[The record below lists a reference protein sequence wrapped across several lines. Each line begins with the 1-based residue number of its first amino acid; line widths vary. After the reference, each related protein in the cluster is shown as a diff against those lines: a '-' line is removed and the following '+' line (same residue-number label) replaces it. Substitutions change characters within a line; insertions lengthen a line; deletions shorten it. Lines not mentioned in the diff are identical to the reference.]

1 MSQKNIAAVLLLI
14 ATALGGPPA
23 VDHAINVHEEVLTSV
38 AIEGPS
44 EVAVGELVE
53 LTVTGT
59 RPSWLPPTAD
69 AKDLGDTLVLSFR
82 DEGTYEVIASAIA
95 GQKTQTVKHVIE
107 VAKYQSVLVD
117 DEPTP
122 APDVPEPVP
131 TPEPDDGTDSGGD
144 LTKSVHDWCVEA
156 KTDRAVAK
164 QLGDNFIYAASR
176 AESIDELLQLVAQRN
191 RKVNQRTAS
200 RVLAKIQQHLYDNL
214 AGEGFTEHQCA
225 FDEIGQGFLRYA
237 GGDTGSPGT
246 GNPGFWHGE

>member
-14 ATALGGPPA
+14 ATALGGPVA
-23 VDHAINVHEEVLTSV
+23 VDHAVNVHEEVLTSV

-44 EVAVGELVE
+44 EAAVGELVE

-59 RPSWLPPTAD
+59 RPSWLPPTDD
-69 AKDLGDTLVLSFR
+69 AKTLGDTLLLSFR
-82 DEGTYEVIASAIA
+82 EDGTYEVIASAIA

-107 VAKYQSVLVD
+107 VGKDQSVPVD

-122 APDVPEPVP
+122 A
-131 TPEPDDGTDSGGD
+131 PEPDDGTDSGGD
-144 LTKSVHDWCVEA
+144 LTKSVHDWCVDS
-156 KTDRAVAK
+156 KTDRVVAK

-200 RVLAKIQQHLYDNL
+200 RVLAKIQQYLYDNL